1 MSTKGRSV
9 ALIEELG
16 VSIYVYFIIEMS
28 YLSKLAFTM
37 DGQQVGT
44 FTTTP
49 SSQNESF
56 EFNVL
61 VFSSTNLENVA
72 HALNISTT
80 GTAPS
85 IMLFDYL
92 YYT

>member
-1 MSTKGRSV
+1 
-9 ALIEELG
+9 
-16 VSIYVYFIIEMS
+16 MS
-28 YLSKLAFTM
+28 YLSNLAFTI
-37 DGQQVGT
+37 DGKQVGT

-49 SSQNESF
+49 SSQNKSF

-61 VFSSTNLENVA
+61 VFSSTELENVA